1 MTIGL
6 TNAPAPF
13 QSTLDKILAEQKW
26 QSCLVYPNDGT
37 FFLKNI
43 EFHYAYVGKILN
55 CRVRTDSVIK
65 LKTCD
70 VFTDTGHYFEHVI
83 KPGELAIEETTDAAL
98 KKEQQPKNQKELR
111 SFLRMCNVYRRFAR
125 GYFNVAMSLEKFSRK
140 EHFCKLIAF
149 DEEQESAFQTLNTK

>member
-13 QSTLDKILAEQKW
+13 QSTLNKILAEQKW

-43 EFHYAYVGKILN
+43 EFHYAYVEKILN
-55 CRVRTDSVIK
+55 CRVRADFVIK

-83 KPGELAIEETTDAAL
+83 KPGELAIEETTVAAL
-98 KKEQQPKNQKELR
+98 KKSNSLR
-111 SFLRMCNVYRRFAR
+111 TRRNSDR
-125 GYFNVAMSLEKFSRK
+125 S
-140 EHFCKLIAF
+140 
-149 DEEQESAFQTLNTK
+149 